1 MSDNY
6 IVHNEELEEI
16 EAQLKELSKTYQDKY
31 EESGKYLKNTPKL
44 ILWFFYCPIMLLLVL
59 KTQFHLFSYDVFIIV
74 FFICYLF
81 CFLLITNK
89 IKLPIVSKRK
99 FLQDDEFYNIKFDL
113 RSKYNLELQYISI
126 DYDKIEF
133 HLHQKAFA
141 RFKNIKKWLKRL
153 LTNNLFCYII

>member
-31 EESGKYLKNTPKL
+31 EESGKYLKNTPKML
-44 ILWFFYCPIMLLLVL
+44 LWFFYCPIMLLLVL

-74 FFICYLF
+74 FLICYLF

-89 IKLPIVSKRK
+89 IKLPIISKSK
-99 FLQDDEFYNIKFDL
+99 FLQDEYYNIKFDL
-113 RSKYNLELQYISI
+113 GSKYNLEMQYIET
-126 DYDKIEF
+126 DYNKIEF
-133 HLHQKAFA
+133 HLNQKALA
-141 RFKNIKKWLKRL
+141 RLKNIKK
-153 LTNNLFCYII
+153 

>member
-6 IVHNEELEEI
+6 ILHNEELEEI

-44 ILWFFYCPIMLLLVL
+44 ILWFFYCPIILLLVL

-74 FFICYLF
+74 FLICYLF
-81 CFLLITNK
+81 CLLLITNK

-99 FLQDDEFYNIKFDL
+99 FLQDEYYNIKFDL
-113 RSKYNLELQYISI
+113 RSKYNLEMQYIAI

-133 HLHQKAFA
+133 YLHQKALA
-141 RFKNIKKWLKRL
+141 RFKNIKK
-153 LTNNLFCYII
+153 

>member
-133 HLHQKAFA
+133 HLNPKAFA
-141 RFKNIKKWLKRL
+141 RFKNIKK
-153 LTNNLFCYII
+153 

>member
-31 EESGKYLKNTPKL
+31 EESGKYLKNTPKVL
-44 ILWFFYCPIMLLLVL
+44 LWFFYCPIMLLLVL

-89 IKLPIVSKRK
+89 IKLPIISKSK
-99 FLQDDEFYNIKFDL
+99 FLQDEYYNIKFDL
-113 RSKYNLELQYISI
+113 GSKYNLEMQYIET
-126 DYDKIEF
+126 DYNKIEF
-133 HLHQKAFA
+133 HLNQKALA
-141 RFKNIKKWLKRL
+141 RLKNIKK
-153 LTNNLFCYII
+153 

>member
-59 KTQFHLFSYDVFIIV
+59 KTHNVFII
-74 FFICYLF
+74 FFSVCYLF

-133 HLHQKAFA
+133 HLNQKALA
-141 RFKNIKKWLKRL
+141 KFKNIKK
-153 LTNNLFCYII
+153 

>member
-6 IVHNEELEEI
+6 IVHNEELEKI

-74 FFICYLF
+74 FSICYLF
-81 CFLLITNK
+81 CFLLIANK

-133 HLHQKAFA
+133 HLNQKALA
-141 RFKNIKKWLKRL
+141 KFKNIKK
-153 LTNNLFCYII
+153 

>member
-89 IKLPIVSKRK
+89 IKLPIISKSK
-99 FLQDDEFYNIKFDL
+99 FLQDEYYNIKFDL
-113 RSKYNLELQYISI
+113 GSKYNLEMQYIET
-126 DYDKIEF
+126 DYNKIEF
-133 HLHQKAFA
+133 HLNQKALA
-141 RFKNIKKWLKRL
+141 RLKNIKK
-153 LTNNLFCYII
+153 

>member
-59 KTQFHLFSYDVFIIV
+59 KIQFHLFSYNVFIIC
-74 FFICYLF
+74 FSICYLF
-81 CFLLITNK
+81 CVLLITNK

-99 FLQDDEFYNIKFDL
+99 FLQDDEFYHIKFDL
-113 RSKYNLELQYISI
+113 RSKYNLELQYIAI

-133 HLHQKAFA
+133 HLNQKALA
-141 RFKNIKKWLKRL
+141 KFKNIKK
-153 LTNNLFCYII
+153 

>member
-31 EESGKYLKNTPKL
+31 EENGKYLKNTPKL

-99 FLQDDEFYNIKFDL
+99 FLQDDVFYNIKFDL

-133 HLHQKAFA
+133 HLNQKALA
-141 RFKNIKKWLKRL
+141 KFKNIKK
-153 LTNNLFCYII
+153 